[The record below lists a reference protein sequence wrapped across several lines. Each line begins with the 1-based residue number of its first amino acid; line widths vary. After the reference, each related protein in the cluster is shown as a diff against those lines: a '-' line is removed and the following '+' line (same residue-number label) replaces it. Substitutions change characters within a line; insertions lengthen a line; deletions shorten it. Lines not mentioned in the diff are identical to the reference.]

1 MQGSLTRVKFVRLN
15 NSPQS
20 TTTSK
25 TGAKA
30 RGSSTPKTVWPRLL
44 NRRKRW
50 KLEFLLTKT
59 SRLTP
64 KTLQSSS
71 TAGCKWAYTRTTWL
85 MRRFQPSSTQQIAI
99 SNTQVDS
106 LEQSS
111 LKVGGNFKA
120 YYWCNRNIQIESDK
134 HIKDYGQVQTGN
146 VAVTNAGNMKDIRY
160 IIHTVGPIVGSIW
173 KVIPLDSNL
182 LVYREL
188 SRPPKEL
195 HLQHPREVS
204 VVLPWLSFDSSHLL
218 WHLRLP

>member
-1 MQGSLTRVKFVRLN
+1 MQGLLTRVQLDRWSKTLH
-15 NSPQS
+15 QC
-20 TTTSK
+20 TTNK

-30 RGSSTPKTVWPRLL
+30 GGSSTPKIVRSRLI

-50 KLEFLLTKT
+50 KLELPQMTT

-64 KTLQSSS
+64 KTIPSFL

-111 LKVGGNFKA
+111 LKVESNFKA
-120 YYWCNRNIQIESDK
+120 NDWCNRNIQIESDK
-134 HIKDYGQVQTGN
+134 HIRDYGQVQTGN

-173 KVIPLDSNL
+173 KVIALDSNF

-188 SRPPKEL
+188 SRPSKEL

-204 VVLPWLSFDSSHLL
+204 AVLPWLSFDSSHLL